1 MQEETPRQMRLS
13 SRLRGVFITV
23 LIAGYGWLFNL
34 PQASLAELLLV
45 SAALQAVVILLR
57 RWVPADNFP
66 QAMFVFEM
74 LVDGVTVLLFALGV
88 FGSLRVSTEL

>member
-1 MQEETPRQMRLS
+1 VEEETPRQMRLS
-13 SRLRGVFITV
+13 SRVRGVVITA

-57 RWVPADNFP
+57 RWVPAANFP
-66 QAMFVFEM
+66 QAMFIFEM
-74 LVDGVTVLLFALGV
+74 IVDGVTVLLFALGV
-88 FGSLRVSTEL
+88 FGSFRIPAEL

>member
-1 MQEETPRQMRLS
+1 MRLS
-13 SRLRGVFITV
+13 SRLRGVIITA

-66 QAMFVFEM
+66 QAMFIFEM
-74 LVDGVTVLLFALGV
+74 IVDGVTVLLFALGV
-88 FGSLRVSTEL
+88 FGSFRVPAEL

>member
-1 MQEETPRQMRLS
+1 VEEETPRQMRLS
-13 SRLRGVFITV
+13 SRLRGVFITA

-74 LVDGVTVLLFALGV
+74 IVDGVTVLLFALGV
-88 FGSLRVSTEL
+88 FGSFRIPAEL

>member
-1 MQEETPRQMRLS
+1 M
-13 SRLRGVFITV
+13 FITA

-57 RWVPADNFP
+57 RWVPAYISP

-74 LVDGVTVLLFALGV
+74 IVDGVTVLLFALGV
-88 FGSLRVSTEL
+88 FGSFRIPAEL